1 VSERNELFAD
11 WRATV
16 EANHEH
22 VRRYNRLVDEI
33 REGAARMGE
42 AYFPIPSPAEVA
54 YRRGLLDGVP

>member
-1 VSERNELFAD
+1 
-11 WRATV
+11 
-16 EANHEH
+16 
-22 VRRYNRLVDEI
+22 VDEI